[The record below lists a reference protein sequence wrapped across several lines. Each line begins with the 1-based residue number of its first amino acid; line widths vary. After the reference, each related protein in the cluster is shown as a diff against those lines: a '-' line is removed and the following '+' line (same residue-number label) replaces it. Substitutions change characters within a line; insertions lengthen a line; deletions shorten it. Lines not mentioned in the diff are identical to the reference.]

1 MQLLRH
7 YTSEASPQTDKHV
20 MRFHRTQVYN
30 RAMRGKP
37 TALLNL
43 GTAQSVAGILRNHVL
58 LELEGIDRM
67 YLNVFVPVL
76 QAVEGVLKFIRIHRG
91 HPVASTAMVEPITR
105 NFVASIEAY
114 VRDHNIPMIVFEKGQ
129 RKDDIANQRRAA
141 FTQDE
146 GVVFVGKAQE
156 KCTVYRTEK
165 RHNPRTHK
173 SYAWI
178 VKSSALVNHYYFY
191 CVDRNF
197 GPFFLKF
204 CSYFP
209 YNAKLCLNGHEYA
222 KRQMDNKGIE
232 YRALDNGVLSCADAK
247 RLQAI
252 CDGLSEE
259 KIEALLRK
267 WLRLLPHPFSA
278 RDRQAGYL
286 YQLSILQIELSLTQV
301 LDRPVS
307 GRIFFEEVIRE
318 NLDVGRPKQVQLIFD
333 RWVTRGTPGPFRT
346 RVITDGVIPS
356 LHIDYKGTRIKQ
368 YHKEGRALRTET
380 TINNTR
386 DFYIGKSLRN
396 LPALRKIGFQANRRL
411 LQVEQISHDCLLS
424 EEAFQ
429 KVNRPIQVASQR
441 ASALRFAD
449 PQVQALWSALL
460 LFQLLPAGF
469 SNRSLRDN
477 LAPMLGLKSADLT
490 QGKMTYHLRRLRLH
504 GMIERI
510 PNSHRYR
517 LTDLGLRCG
526 WFFTRT
532 YSRILRPGLG
542 RILPQLSTPNSTLR
556 RCFDKLDQ
564 EVTSWV
570 EQAKLAA

>member
-1 MQLLRH
+1 
-7 YTSEASPQTDKHV
+7 
-20 MRFHRTQVYN
+20 
-30 RAMRGKP
+30 
-37 TALLNL
+37 
-43 GTAQSVAGILRNHVL
+43 
-58 LELEGIDRM
+58 M
-67 YLNVFVPVL
+67 YLNVYVPTL

-105 NFVASIEAY
+105 RFIESIERY
-114 VRDHNIPMIVFEKGQ
+114 LGDNNVPMITFEKGQ

-141 FTQDE
+141 FTQEE

-165 RHNPRTHK
+165 RHNPRTRS

-178 VKSSALVNHYYFY
+178 VKSTALVNHYYFY
-191 CVDRNF
+191 CVDRDF

-209 YNAKLCLNGHEYA
+209 YNAKLCLNGHEYV
-222 KRQMDNKGIE
+222 KRQLEQKQIQ
-232 YRALDNGVLSCADAK
+232 YQALDNGVLSCADPK
-247 RLQAI
+247 RLQLL
-252 CDGLSEE
+252 CDGLSAE

-267 WLRLLPHPFSA
+267 WLRLLPHPFA
-278 RDRQAGYL
+278 AKDRQAGYR
-286 YQLSILQIELSLTQV
+286 YQLSILQMELSLTQV

-318 NLDVGRPKQVQLIFD
+318 NLDVGRPKQIQLIFE
-333 RWVTRGTPGPFRT
+333 RWVTKKTPGSFRT

-356 LHIDYKGTRIKQ
+356 LHVDYKGTRIKQ

-396 LPALRKIGFQANRRL
+396 LPALRRIGFQANRRL
-411 LQVEQISHDCLLS
+411 LEVQQISHDCILA

-429 KVNRPIQVASQR
+429 KVNRPIQIDSQR
-441 ASALRFAD
+441 ASGLRFAD
-449 PQVQALWSALL
+449 PQVQALWSTML
-460 LFQLLPAGF
+460 LFQLLPTGF
-469 SNRSLRDN
+469 SNRNLRQH
-477 LAPMLGLKSADLT
+477 LAPMLGQQPADLT
-490 QGKMTYHLRRLRLH
+490 QGRMTYHLRRLRLH

-510 PNSHRYR
+510 PKSHRYR
-517 LTDLGLRCG
+517 VTARGLRTA
-526 WFFTRT
+526 WFFTRS
-532 YSRILRPGLG
+532 YNRILRPGLG
-542 RILPQLSTPNSTLR
+542 QILPELSAPSSPLR

-564 EVTSWV
+564 QLNFWV
-570 EQAKLAA
+570 EQAKMAA

>member
-1 MQLLRH
+1 
-7 YTSEASPQTDKHV
+7 
-20 MRFHRTQVYN
+20 
-30 RAMRGKP
+30 MRGKP
-37 TALLNL
+37 AEKLRP
-43 GTAQSVAGILRNHVL
+43 GTPASVAEVLRDHVV

-67 YLNVFVPVL
+67 YLNVYVPVL

-105 NFVASIEAY
+105 RFVESIERY
-114 VRDHNIPMIVFEKGQ
+114 VRDNNIPMITFEKGQ
-129 RKDDIANQRRAA
+129 RKDAIANQRRAA

-165 RHNPRTHK
+165 RHNPRTRK
-173 SYAWI
+173 AYAWI
-178 VKSSALVNHYYFY
+178 VKSTALVNHYYFY
-191 CVDRNF
+191 CLDRDF

-209 YNAKLCLNGHEYA
+209 YNAKLCLNGHEYV
-222 KRQMDNKGIE
+222 KRQLELRRIE
-232 YRALDNGVLSCADAK
+232 YQALDNGILSCADPK
-247 RLQAI
+247 QLQSLCNRLS
-252 CDGLSEE
+252 GE

-267 WLRLLPHPFSA
+267 WLRLLPHPFTTK
-278 RDRQAGYL
+278 DRQAGYR
-286 YQLSILQIELSLTQV
+286 YQLSILQLELSLTQV

-318 NLDVGRPKQVQLIFD
+318 NLDIGRPKQIQLIFE
-333 RWVTRGTPGPFRT
+333 RWVTRRTPGPFRT

-356 LHIDYKGTRIKQ
+356 LHVDYKGTRIKQ

-396 LPALRKIGFQANRRL
+396 LPALRQIGFQANRRL
-411 LQVEQISHDCLLS
+411 LQAEHISHDCLLS

-429 KVNRPIQVASQR
+429 KVNRPIQIDSQR

-460 LFQLLPAGF
+460 LFQLLPTGF
-469 SNRSLRDN
+469 SNRNLREN
-477 LAPMLGLKSADLT
+477 LAPLLGQQSADLT
-490 QGKMTYHLRRLRLH
+490 QGRMTYHLRRLRLH

-510 PNSHRYR
+510 PKTHRYR
-517 LTDLGLRCG
+517 LTDLGLRTG

-532 YSRILRPGLG
+532 YARILRPGLG
-542 RILPQLSTPNSTLR
+542 RILPELSAPDGPLR

-564 EVTSWV
+564 QVKSWV
-570 EQAKLAA
+570 GEAKLAA

>member
-1 MQLLRH
+1 
-7 YTSEASPQTDKHV
+7 
-20 MRFHRTQVYN
+20 
-30 RAMRGKP
+30 MRGKP
-37 TALLNL
+37 TGQSKP
-43 GTAQSVAGILRNHVL
+43 GTAQSVAEVLRDHVV

-67 YLNVFVPVL
+67 YLNVYVPML

-105 NFVASIEAY
+105 HFVESIERYAQDNQ
-114 VRDHNIPMIVFEKGQ
+114 VPMITFTKGQ
-129 RKDDIANQRRAA
+129 RKDEIANQRRAA
-141 FTQDE
+141 FAQDE
-146 GVVFVGKAQE
+146 GVVFIGKAQE

-178 VKSSALVNHYYFY
+178 VKSTALVNHYYFY
-191 CVDRNF
+191 CLDRDF

-209 YNAKLCLNGHEYA
+209 YNAKLCLNGHEYVKKQLEQ
-222 KRQMDNKGIE
+222 KRIE
-232 YRALDNGVLSCADAK
+232 YQALDNGVLSCADPK
-247 RLQAI
+247 RLQAL
-252 CDGLSEE
+252 CDGLSAE

-267 WLRLLPHPFSA
+267 WLRLLPHPFA
-278 RDRQAGYL
+278 AKDRQAGYL

-318 NLDVGRPKQVQLIFD
+318 NLDIGRPKQVQLIFE
-333 RWVTRGTPGPFRT
+333 RWVTKSTPGLFRT

-356 LHIDYKGTRIKQ
+356 LHVDYKGTRIKQ

-396 LPALRKIGFQANRRL
+396 LPALRRIGFQANRRL
-411 LQVEQISHDCLLS
+411 LKVEQISHDCILA
-424 EEAFQ
+424 EEVFQ
-429 KVNRPIQVASQR
+429 KVNRPIQVQAQR

-469 SNRSLRDN
+469 SNRNLREN
-477 LAPMLGLKSADLT
+477 LAPLLGQQPADLT
-490 QGKMTYHLRRLRLH
+490 PGRMTYHLRRLRLH
-504 GMIERI
+504 AMIERI

-517 LTDLGLRCG
+517 VTDLGLRAA

-542 RILPQLSTPNSTLR
+542 RILPELSLPNGSLR

-564 EVTSWV
+564 EVKSWV
-570 EQAKLAA
+570 EEAKLAA

>member
-1 MQLLRH
+1 M
-7 YTSEASPQTDKHV
+7 SVPQTVAEVLSKHV
-20 MRFHRTQVYN
+20 T
-30 RAMRGKP
+30 
-37 TALLNL
+37 
-43 GTAQSVAGILRNHVL
+43 
-58 LELEGIDRM
+58 LEVEGIDRI
-67 YLNVFVPVL
+67 YLNVYVPVL

-91 HPVASTAMVEPITR
+91 HPVASTAMVEPISR
-105 NFVASIEAY
+105 RFVESIEGY
-114 VRDHNIPMIVFEKGQ
+114 VRDHDIPMITFAKGQ

-178 VKSSALVNHYYFY
+178 VKSTALVNHYYFY
-191 CVDRNF
+191 CLDRNF

-222 KRQMDNKGIE
+222 KRQLENKGIQ
-232 YRALDNGVLSCADAK
+232 YQALDNGILSCADAA
-247 RLQAI
+247 RLQSI

-278 RDRQAGYL
+278 RDRQAGYR
-286 YQLSILQIELSLTQV
+286 YQLSILQLELSLTQV

-333 RWVTRGTPGPFRT
+333 RRVIKTTPGPFRT

-356 LHIDYKGTRIKQ
+356 LHIDYKATRIKQ

-411 LQVEQISHDCLLS
+411 LQVEQISHDCMLS
-424 EEAFQ
+424 EEIFQ
-429 KVNRPIQVASQR
+429 KVNRPIQIDSQR
-441 ASALRFAD
+441 TSALCFAD
-449 PQVQALWSALL
+449 PQVQALCSALL
-460 LFQLLPAGF
+460 LFQLLPTGF
-469 SNRSLRDN
+469 SNRNLRES
-477 LAPMLGLKSADLT
+477 LAPLLGQQPDDLT
-490 QGKMTYHLRRLRLH
+490 QGRMTYQLRRLRLH

-510 PNSHRYR
+510 PGSHRYR
-517 LTDLGLRCG
+517 LTSFGLRTG
-526 WFFTRT
+526 WFFTRA
-532 YSRILRPGLG
+532 YARILRPGYAST
-542 RILPQLSTPNSTLR
+542 LPELPAPNPALR
-556 RCFDKLDQ
+556 RCFDKLDH
-564 EVTSWV
+564 EVKAWI
-570 EQAKLAA
+570 EKAKLAA

>member
-1 MQLLRH
+1 
-7 YTSEASPQTDKHV
+7 
-20 MRFHRTQVYN
+20 
-30 RAMRGKP
+30 
-37 TALLNL
+37 
-43 GTAQSVAGILRNHVL
+43 
-58 LELEGIDRM
+58 M
-67 YLNVFVPVL
+67 YLNVYVPVL

-91 HPVASTAMVEPITR
+91 HPVASTAMVEPISR
-105 NFVASIEAY
+105 GFVESIEGY
-114 VRDHNIPMIVFEKGQ
+114 VRDHGIPMITFAKGQ
-129 RKDDIANQRRAA
+129 RKDDIANQYRST
-141 FTQDE
+141 FTQQE

-156 KCTVYRTEK
+156 KCSVYRTEK

-178 VKSSALVNHYYFY
+178 VKSTALVNHYYFY
-191 CVDRNF
+191 CLDRNF

-222 KRQMDNKGIE
+222 KRQLQNKKIE
-232 YRALDNGVLSCADAK
+232 HQALDNGVLSCADPV
-247 RLQAI
+247 RLQSI

-278 RDRQAGYL
+278 RDRQAGYR

-318 NLDVGRPKQVQLIFD
+318 NLDVGRPKQIQLIFD
-333 RWVTRGTPGPFRT
+333 RRVTRSTPGPFRT
-346 RVITDGVIPS
+346 RIITDGVIPS

-386 DFYIGKSLRN
+386 DFYIGKNLRN

-411 LQVEQISHDCLLS
+411 LHVEQISHDCLLS
-424 EEAFQ
+424 EEIFQ
-429 KVNRPIQVASQR
+429 KVNRPVQIDSQR
-441 ASALRFAD
+441 TSGLRFAD
-449 PQVQALWSALL
+449 PQVQALWNALL
-460 LFQLLPAGF
+460 LFQLLPTGF
-469 SNRSLRDN
+469 SNRNLREN
-477 LAPMLGLKSADLT
+477 LAPLLGQQPHELT
-490 QGKMTYHLRRLRLH
+490 QGRMTYQLRRLRLH

-510 PNSHRYR
+510 PKSHRYR
-517 LTDLGLRCG
+517 LTPTGLRTA

-542 RILPQLSTPNSTLR
+542 NVLPQLSCSNTPLR

-564 EVTSWV
+564 EVKSWV
-570 EQAKLAA
+570 LKAKLAA

>member
-1 MQLLRH
+1 VAEVLR
-7 YTSEASPQTDKHV
+7 
-20 MRFHRTQVYN
+20 R
-30 RAMRGKP
+30 
-37 TALLNL
+37 
-43 GTAQSVAGILRNHVL
+43 HVL

-105 NFVASIEAY
+105 RFVESIEEY
-114 VRDHNIPMIVFEKGQ
+114 VRDHNIPMITFEKGQ

-178 VKSSALVNHYYFY
+178 VKSTALVNHYYFY
-191 CVDRNF
+191 CLDRNF

-222 KRQMDNKGIE
+222 KQQMENKGIE
-232 YRALDNGVLSCADAK
+232 YRALDNGVLSCADPA
-247 RLQAI
+247 RLQSI

-267 WLRLLPHPFSA
+267 WLRMLPHPFSA
-278 RDRQAGYL
+278 RDRQAGYR

-318 NLDVGRPKQVQLIFD
+318 NLDAGRPKQVQLIFD
-333 RWVTRGTPGPFRT
+333 RWVTRNTPGPFRT

-396 LPALRKIGFQANRRL
+396 LPALRKVGFQANRRL

-424 EEAFQ
+424 EEIFQ
-429 KVNRPIQVASQR
+429 KVNRPIQIESQR
-441 ASALRFAD
+441 TSALRFAD
-449 PQVQALWSALL
+449 PQVQALWNALL
-460 LFQLLPAGF
+460 LFQLLPTGF
-469 SNRSLRDN
+469 SNRNLREN
-477 LAPMLGLKSADLT
+477 LAPLLGLQPHDLT
-490 QGKMTYHLRRLRLH
+490 QGRMTYQLRRLRLH

-517 LTDLGLRCG
+517 LTGFGLRIG
-526 WFFTRT
+526 WFFTRA
-532 YSRILRPGLG
+532 YARILRPGLASA
-542 RILPQLSTPNSTLR
+542 LPELPAPNQALR
-556 RCFDKLDQ
+556 HCFDKLDQ
-564 EVTSWV
+564 EVKAWV
-570 EQAKLAA
+570 DKAKLAA